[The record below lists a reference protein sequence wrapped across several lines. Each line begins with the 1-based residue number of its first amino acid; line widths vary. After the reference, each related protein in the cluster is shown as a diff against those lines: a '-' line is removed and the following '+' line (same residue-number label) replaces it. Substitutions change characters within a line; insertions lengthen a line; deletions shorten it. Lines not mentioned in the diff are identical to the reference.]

1 MASCT
6 TAAAPPDFLTSH
18 PASASD
24 DGAPS
29 SRASSSAS
37 TPPYSFATNLLG
49 AFGAVKKKNVHTL
62 KVLEELATLVKNR
75 ASVEEAYS
83 QQLTR
88 VVANHTHGLRRLG
101 ETLARKAG
109 GGGSIEEEAAKEA
122 SLNAIDSTFR
132 ECVEAFKADML
143 NKAVQRKQLATSI
156 LTDAFAP
163 IEEVYNQLAAE
174 SKDLEDTTSALAKEG
189 KALEARYRTAHKKHE
204 QAVQLATTT
213 CNALLEQGHALPTV
227 DTHALYRRHTATPRD
242 NSPPPSSPFDLKK
255 EELSNIMA
263 GSPKIF
269 SDAFTNVAKK
279 DLT

>member
-1 MASCT
+1 MASS
-6 TAAAPPDFLTSH
+6 AASATPDFLSSH
-18 PASASD
+18 SDHAASD
-24 DGAPS
+24 DEAPS
-29 SRASSSAS
+29 SRPSSPAS

-49 AFGAVKKKNVHTL
+49 AFGAVRKKNVHTL
-62 KVLEELATLVKNR
+62 KVLEELATMVKNR
-75 ASVEEAYS
+75 ASVEETYS

-109 GGGSIEEEAAKEA
+109 GGGSSEEEAAKEA

-132 ECVEAFKADML
+132 ECVETFKADML
-143 NKAVQRKQLATSI
+143 NKAVQRKQLAASI
-156 LTDAFAP
+156 IVDVFSP

-189 KALEARYRTAHKKHE
+189 RGLEARYRTAHKKHE

-213 CNALLEQGHALPTV
+213 CKALLEQGHALPSV

-255 EELSNIMA
+255 EELSSIMA

-269 SDAFTNVAKK
+269 SDAFSNVAKK